1 MTIPEPS
8 ESADPG
14 GQPGNGVGGA
24 RGIDA
29 SVIRLVILLVLL
41 ALVALAVAIFGLD
54 SMGKWLQEAAESPWG
69 LVGFVLLYIVLVVL
83 LVPGS
88 LGTIAAGAVFGMWL
102 GAAVA
107 LVGATIGASL
117 AFAISRRVGREGA
130 SALISGRVKGLDRWL
145 SERGLLAMVVLRLLP
160 VVPFN
165 ALNYA
170 AGLSGIRS
178 RHYFVGT
185 AIGMI
190 PGTLV
195 VTAVADQAD
204 DPMSAGFATALTT
217 AVVAL
222 IASIF
227 AANRIRQLIADA

>member
-1 MTIPEPS
+1 MTIPELP
-8 ESADPG
+8 ESADSAE
-14 GQPGNGVGGA
+14 QPPSGVHVA

-29 SVIRLVILLVLL
+29 SVVRLVALLLML
-41 ALVALAVAIFGLD
+41 ALMALAVAVFGVD
-54 SMGKWLQEAAESPWG
+54 SMGEWLQEAAESPWG
-69 LVGFVLLYIVLVVL
+69 PVGFVLLYIVLVVL

-88 LGTIAAGAVFGMWL
+88 LGTIAAGAVFGMWV
-102 GAAVA
+102 GAALA
-107 LVGATIGASL
+107 LGGATIGASI
-117 AFAISRRVGREGA
+117 AFAISRRIGRDGA
-130 SALISGRVKGLDRWL
+130 AALISGRVEGVDRWL
-145 SERGLLAMVVLRLLP
+145 SERGFFAMVVLRLLP

-170 AGLSGIRS
+170 AGLSGIRP
-178 RHYFVGT
+178 RHYLVGT
-185 AIGMI
+185 ALGMI

-204 DPMSAGFATALTT
+204 DPTSAGFVTALTT

-227 AANRIRQLIADA
+227 AANRLRRLLADA

>member
-1 MTIPEPS
+1 M
-8 ESADPG
+8 
-14 GQPGNGVGGA
+14 
-24 RGIDA
+24 
-29 SVIRLVILLVLL
+29 L
-41 ALVALAVAIFGLD
+41 ALAAIAVAVFGVD
-54 SMGKWLQEAAESPWG
+54 SMGEWLKEAAESPWG
-69 LVGFVLLYIVLVVL
+69 PVGFVLLYVLLVVL

-88 LGTIAAGAVFGMWL
+88 LGTIAAGAVFGMWV

-107 LVGATIGASL
+107 LVGATIGASI
-117 AFAISRRVGREGA
+117 AYAISRRVGREGA
-130 SALISGRVKGLDRWL
+130 SVLISGRVKGLDRWL

-170 AGLSGIRS
+170 AGLSGIRP
-178 RHYFVGT
+178 RHYLVGT
-185 AIGMI
+185 VLGMI

-204 DPMSAGFATALTT
+204 DPTSAGFATALTT

>member
-1 MTIPEPS
+1 MISP
-8 ESADPG
+8 DPDG
-14 GQPGNGVGGA
+14 STDPRRPPRSGAVRVSGV
-24 RGIDA
+24 DA
-29 SVIRLVILLVLL
+29 SIVRLVVLLVVL
-41 ALVALAVAIFGLD
+41 ALVALAVAVFGLEN
-54 SMGKWLQEAAESPWG
+54 MGEWLRQAAESPWG
-69 LVGFVLLYIVLVVL
+69 PVGFVLVYIVLVVL

-88 LGTIAAGAVFGMWL
+88 LGTIAAGAVFGMWV

-107 LVGATIGASL
+107 LVGATIGASI
-117 AFAISRRVGREGA
+117 AFAISRRIGREGA
-130 SALISGRVKGLDRWL
+130 SALSSGRVAGLDRWL
-145 SERGLLAMVVLRLLP
+145 SERGLFAMVVLRLLP

-178 RHYFVGT
+178 RDYLVGT
-185 AIGMI
+185 AFGMI

-204 DPMSAGFATALTT
+204 DPTSAGFATALTT

-222 IASIF
+222 LASII
-227 AANRIRQLIADA
+227 AANRVRQLIADA